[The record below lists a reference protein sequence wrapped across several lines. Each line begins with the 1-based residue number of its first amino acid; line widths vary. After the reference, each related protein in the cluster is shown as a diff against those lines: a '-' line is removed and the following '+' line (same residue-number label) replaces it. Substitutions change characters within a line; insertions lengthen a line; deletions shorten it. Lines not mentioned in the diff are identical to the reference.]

1 MDRLDAMSIFVA
13 AVDAGSFSAASR
25 KLGVPLPTVSRKV
38 SELESH
44 LKTRL
49 LVRSTRKL
57 SLTDAGVTYLGACK
71 RILDDVGN
79 AERTAAGEYAAP
91 RGELVL
97 TAPIVFGRLHVLP
110 IVCDFLA
117 RFPEI
122 NVRLVLSDKNIP
134 LVDDQVDVA
143 VRIGA
148 LPDSSLVATR
158 VGSVTHVVCASPE
171 FLAAHGTPRTPE
183 DLMRIPCVTFDAV
196 ASGAAWTFASPAQ
209 ARGVD
214 VRVRLAVNTAEAAI
228 DAAIA
233 GVGIVRVLSYQ
244 AARAVERGELRLV
257 LRKFEPDPL
266 PVNLLH
272 TGQGHLPLKL
282 RSFVDF
288 AAPRLRKVLGKSS
301 QSGR

>member
-49 LVRSTRKL
+49 LVRTTRKL

-244 AARAVERGELRLV
+244 AAHAVERGELRLV

>member
-13 AVDAGSFSAASR
+13 AVEAGSFSAASR

-57 SLTDAGVTYLGACK
+57 SLTDAGVAYLGACK

-79 AERTAAGEYAAP
+79 AERTAAGEYSAP
-91 RGELVL
+91 RGDLVL
-97 TAPIVFGRLHVLP
+97 TAPIVFGRLHILP

-122 NVRLVLSDKNIP
+122 NVRLVLSDRNIP

-158 VGSVTHVVCASPE
+158 VGSVTHVVCGSPE

-183 DLMRIPCVTFDAV
+183 DLVGVPCVTFDAV
-196 ASGAAWTFASPAQ
+196 ASGAAWTFASPAGV
-209 ARGVD
+209 RGLD

-233 GVGIVRVLSYQ
+233 GVGFVRVLSYQ
-244 AARAVERGELRLV
+244 AAHAVERGQLRLV
-257 LRKFEPDPL
+257 LRKFELDPL

-288 AAPRLRKVLGKSS
+288 AAPRLRKMLGKSP